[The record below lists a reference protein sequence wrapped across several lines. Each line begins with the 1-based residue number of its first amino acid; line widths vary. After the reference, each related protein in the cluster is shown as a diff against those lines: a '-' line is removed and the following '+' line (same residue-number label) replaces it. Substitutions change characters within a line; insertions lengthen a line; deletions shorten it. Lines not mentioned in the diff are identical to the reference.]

1 MPVQLSRRSKEFVDI
16 SLSFEPHPLTK
27 DLTTLK
33 NERAINNSIKNLIL
47 IAPTEVAFQSDVG
60 SHVRNS
66 LFELF
71 HQGTQVMLQEE
82 IKRTIKFSEPRVEL
96 QDVFVKEYADDN
108 ELRVTVKYKIIGYDT
123 VFTVEQILKP
133 TN

>member
-1 MPVQLSRRSKEFVDI
+1 MPVQLSRKSKEFVDI

-82 IKRTIKFSEPRVEL
+82 IKRSIKFSEPRAEL
-96 QDVFVKEYADDN
+96 QEVFIKEYADDN
-108 ELRVTVKYKIIGYDT
+108 ELRVTVKYKIVGYDT